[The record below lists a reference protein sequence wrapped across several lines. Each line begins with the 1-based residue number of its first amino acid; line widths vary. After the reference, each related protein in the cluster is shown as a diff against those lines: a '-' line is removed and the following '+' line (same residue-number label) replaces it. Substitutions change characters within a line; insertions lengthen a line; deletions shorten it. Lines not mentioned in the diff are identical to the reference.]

1 MAESALHG
9 PVEVCLFWLL
19 SFMHFLHSGV
29 VNLKNLFLRLSVL
42 WAYTVVFSVSF
53 FRIVSVSFLFRIK
66 FYHFS
71 VSDRTITC
79 ASENFLSYFLRLF
92 PLLSHAFVQNFSEFV
107 QNKIF
112 FVQKPEEIPACF
124 FRIFG
129 IFLCGLRIFCFL
141 FLTFPVEKSV
151 FFFTRPSVNDR
162 IYSYRPYIFHTFF
175 GWFDKFFSFFSR
187 VFLHFPFRLRKNLL
201 FFPCE
206 TEKFFCPFRYFLRFS
221 WIFSKEK
228 SALFSMNFPC
238 GWTIFPFLVESFQI
252 FPIPSGN
259 DFHAFGIFFYLSG
272 SFSYGPDARAPARA

>member
-124 FRIFG
+124 FRLSVIFYPD
-129 IFLCGLRIFCFL
+129 CDVFL
-141 FLTFPVEKSV
+141 FFLLILSLEKSV
-151 FFFTRPSVNDR
+151 FFNPTVRQWQN
-162 IYSYRPYIFHTFF
+162 
-175 GWFDKFFSFFSR
+175 
-187 VFLHFPFRLRKNLL
+187 LFRSAV
-201 FFPCE
+201 
-206 TEKFFCPFRYFLRFS
+206 YFLLSPGVF
-221 WIFSKEK
+221 F
-228 SALFSMNFPC
+228 
-238 GWTIFPFLVESFQI
+238 V
-252 FPIPSGN
+252 PSGN
-259 DFHAFGIFFYLSG
+259 DFHAFGIFFHLSG
-272 SFSYGPDARAPARA
+272 SFSHGPDARAPARA